1 MKYGTGFSLYKPLI
15 GLIGLVAL
23 AGHDA
28 AAQEGTRVEGTE
40 ALEEVVVTA
49 QRRVENLQQVPIA
62 VSAFSAGDFDR
73 LAAVNSTDLLKF
85 VPNVIAFNNGGQLGT
100 ANYYFRGV
108 GTADALQTF
117 DSPVVTYVDDVP
129 LGRIAFSNLNLD
141 DVERVEALRGPQGTL
156 FGRNVFGG
164 AVLYTSRKPSD
175 TLRAEADVEYGSR
188 EHVGM
193 HASVDLPLSD
203 TVFTSL
209 SIHGLKEDG
218 FQVSNLTHEKYGQQY
233 DYGGRAAVRFV
244 PNDSFEWNLSFD
256 DSQMEGANW
265 QAVGVQSSLVPPGTT
280 VPNANNKGGLVLG
293 RWDLLYT
300 YAGSCDT
307 GGRLNAISWGL
318 NNCANAIDTTE
329 GITSNIQW
337 KVLPNLTLNF
347 ITGARDTGQHYVAD
361 YAFNSPG
368 APFQEFLLAND
379 STYKQL
385 TQEFKASGNLF
396 DDRVKY
402 VGGLFFFHEYDASRV
417 DFLFQFP
424 AIGYTSLA
432 REQDEYLDNSTTS
445 YAGYLQTDISV
456 TKQFTLTLGGRYT
469 DDIKK
474 VNVNYYAYSPAG
486 RNPAGD
492 FNTSQ
497 IDGSP
502 RLQSGAFTPKVA
514 LQYQFT
520 PDVMTY
526 ASYTKGFTSGG
537 WSGRAGTAAGFNSFG
552 DETVRSYEIG
562 TRTEWFEH
570 RVRLNA
576 TLFRADYKGLQINTA
591 YINPQGEQV
600 FVTGNAGDAYDQG
613 LEIESQYV
621 ITPELTANLSLGF
634 QHSVYTRLDTEA
646 VGNSGFT
653 VGGPLTQ
660 APPQSAAGGLA
671 WTRDVDWLRGKLS
684 ASTEFQYLP
693 SYNPHIVAA
702 SVPTEANFLLN
713 GQISYRP
720 SGSKFEFAL
729 ECRNCTQHYYIVST
743 LQTGG
748 GVLGVIPYVGIKA
761 TYKM

>member
-1 MKYGTGFSLYKPLI
+1 MRYGTGFFRNAPAAAATV
-15 GLIGLVAL
+15 LVAL
-23 AGHDA
+23 AGHHA
-28 AAQEGTRVEGTE
+28 AAQEGTQVAGTD
-40 ALEEVVVTA
+40 ALEAVVVTA
-49 QRRVENLQQVPIA
+49 QRREENLQQVPIA
-62 VSAFSAGDFDR
+62 VTAFSAGDFDR
-73 LAAVNSTDLLKF
+73 LAVENSTDLLKF
-85 VPNVIAFNNGGQLGT
+85 VPNVIAFNNGGELGN
-100 ANYYFRGV
+100 ANYYFRGI

-129 LGRIAFSNLNLD
+129 LGRIAASNLNFD
-141 DVERVEALRGPQGTL
+141 DVASVEVLRGPQGTL

-175 TLRAEADVEYGSR
+175 DLRVSADVEYGSR
-188 EHVGM
+188 DHVGM
-193 HASVDLPLSD
+193 HATVDLPLSD

-209 SIHGLKEDG
+209 SVHGFREDG
-218 FQVSNLTHEKYGQQY
+218 FQVSDLTHEKYGQQY

-244 PNDSFEWNLSFD
+244 PNDSLEWNLSYD
-256 DSQMEGANW
+256 YSEREGANW
-265 QAVGVQSSLVPPGTT
+265 QAPGVQSSLVPPGTT

-293 RWDLLYT
+293 SWNLLYT
-300 YAGSCDT
+300 LAGSCDR
-307 GGRLNAISWGL
+307 GGHLNAVSWAQ
-318 NNCANAIDTTE
+318 NNCANAIDTNE
-329 GITSNIQW
+329 GVTSNMQW
-337 KVLPNLTLNF
+337 KVSPNLTLNS
-347 ITGARDTGQHYVAD
+347 ITGARDIGQHYVLD
-361 YAFNSPG
+361 FAFNSPG
-368 APFQEFLLAND
+368 APFQEFLLADD
-379 STYKQL
+379 STFKQIS
-385 TQEFKASGNLF
+385 QEFKATGNF
-396 DDRVKY
+396 FNDRVKY

-417 DFLFQFP
+417 DFFFQYP
-424 AIGYTSLA
+424 AIGYTTLG

-445 YAGYLQTDISV
+445 YAGYLQTDISL
-456 TKQFTLTLGGRYT
+456 TDKFTVTLGARYT

-474 VNVNYYAYSPAG
+474 VSVNYYAYTPTG
-486 RNPAGD
+486 RDPAGD
-492 FNTSQ
+492 FNTHQ

-502 RLQSGAFTPKVA
+502 LLQSGAFTPKVA

-537 WSGRAGTAAGFNSFG
+537 WSGRSGTAAGFNSFG
-552 DETVRSYEIG
+552 DQIVRSYEIG

-570 RVRLNA
+570 RMRINA

-591 YINPQGEQV
+591 YINPEGEQV

-621 ITPELTANLSLGF
+621 ITPDLTANLSLGF
-634 QHSVYTRLDTEA
+634 QHSVYTRLDA
-646 VGNSGFT
+646 GAIGNSGFT

-671 WTRDVDWLRGKLS
+671 WSRDVDWLRGKLS
-684 ASTEFQYLP
+684 ASADFQYLP
-693 SYNPHIVAA
+693 SYNPKIVAA

-748 GVLGVIPYVGIKA
+748 GVLGVIPYVGLKA
-761 TYKM
+761 WYKM